1 MMAMMNPA
9 FALVIVL
16 FAPIWIPILIL
27 FLRWDKKRRMRL
39 FEENF
44 GTFSLSAARQPQ
56 MKTVIEY
63 KDLPPLETKINLVA
77 VIYRYFKLH
86 PKSCK
91 LTANGLTYLVR
102 NKLGD
107 PLLKLSYAAA
117 TKYFTEINTSGVM
130 PFAEFV
136 KEKNRGW
143 HIERIPGEFPPPD
156 DKNGVS
162 DFDFSWHIRNHVS
175 KTNKLI
181 AGYFDGK
188 PGCNQVALGKLSEY
202 LTQKLGDGNP
212 TSMTRWLKLLR
223 RSGKIDKDYV
233 LLSERNMLMR
243 ASACLERYGSDYM
256 DKYFGVVRKQV
267 PVTAGNSG
275 DWYDGDWYNG
285 DWYND
290 TAYSRST
297 EQYYPYNNSNKGKK
311 EDENVWGWKRDKSAV
326 ERNSNRY
333 QPGTEYYRTERM
345 ETPGTPEYEEHLYND
360 TWLGEETIGGS
371 ELKELTGD
379 SSVDT
384 RREYD
389 VIDAVEEYGLDI
401 HDY

>member
-16 FAPIWIPILIL
+16 LAPIWIPILIL

-91 LTANGLTYLVR
+91 LSANGLTYLVR

-181 AGYFDGK
+181 AEYFDDK
-188 PGCNQVALGKLSEY
+188 PECSQVVINKLSEY
-202 LTQKLGDGNP
+202 LAQKFGDVNP
-212 TSMTRWLKLLR
+212 TAMTRWLKQLR
-223 RSGKIDKDYV
+223 RSGKISKDYV
-233 LLSERNMLMR
+233 LVSERNMVMR
-243 ASACLERYGSDYM
+243 ASACLERYGSNYM

-267 PVTAGNSG
+267 PVTAGN
-275 DWYDGDWYNG
+275 NR

-290 TAYSRST
+290 AAYSRST
-297 EQYYPYNNSNKGKK
+297 EQYYPYSNDNKN
-311 EDENVWGWKRDKSAV
+311 EDENVWGWKRDKPAV

-384 RREYD
+384 RKEYD

>member
-1 MMAMMNPA
+1 MKNPTWELLKLILLA
-9 FALVIVL
+9 PFLG
-16 FAPIWIPILIL
+16 PIWIISSLFGDWRSFYPPIE
-27 FLRWDKKRRMRL
+27 DAA
-39 FEENF
+39 
-44 GTFSLSAARQPQ
+44 GTLPLSAARQPQ

-117 TKYFTEINTSGVM
+117 TKYFTEINTSGIM
-130 PFAEFV
+130 PFAEFF

-162 DFDFSWHIRNHVS
+162 DFDFSWHIRNHIS

-181 AGYFDGK
+181 AEYFDDK
-188 PGCNQVALGKLSEY
+188 PECSQVVINKLSEY
-202 LTQKLGDGNP
+202 LAQKFGDVNP
-212 TSMTRWLKLLR
+212 TAMTRWLKQLR
-223 RSGKIDKDYV
+223 RSGKIGKDYV
-233 LLSERNMLMR
+233 LVSERNMVMR

-267 PVTAGNSG
+267 PVTAGN
-275 DWYDGDWYNG
+275 NR

-290 TAYSRST
+290 MAYSRST
-297 EQYYPYNNSNKGKK
+297 EQYYPYSNGNKK
-311 EDENVWGWKRDKSAV
+311 EDENVWGWKRDKPAV

-360 TWLGEETIGGS
+360 TWLGEETISGF

>member
-16 FAPIWIPILIL
+16 LAPIWIPILIL
-27 FLRWDKKRRMRL
+27 YLRWDKRRRMRL

-181 AGYFDGK
+181 AEYFDGK
-188 PGCNQVALGKLSEY
+188 PGCNQVALNKLTEHLS
-202 LTQKLGDGNP
+202 QKFGDGNAA
-212 TSMTRWLKLLR
+212 SMTRWLKLLR

-267 PVTAGNSG
+267 PVTAGNNR
-275 DWYDGDWYNG
+275 DWYNG
-285 DWYND
+285 A
-290 TAYSRST
+290 TYSRST
-297 EQYYPYNNSNKGKK
+297 AEQYYPYSDSNKK
-311 EDENVWGWKRDKSAV
+311 EDENVWGWKRDKPAV

-384 RREYD
+384 RKEYD

>member
-117 TKYFTEINTSGVM
+117 TKYFTEINTSGIM
-130 PFAEFV
+130 PFAEFF

-181 AGYFDGK
+181 AEYFDDK
-188 PGCNQVALGKLSEY
+188 PECIQVVINKLSEY
-202 LTQKLGDGNP
+202 LAQKFGDVNP
-212 TSMTRWLKLLR
+212 TAMTRWLKQLR
-223 RSGKIDKDYV
+223 RSGKISKDYV
-233 LLSERNMLMR
+233 LVSERNMVMR
-243 ASACLERYGSDYM
+243 ASACLERYGSNYM

-267 PVTAGNSG
+267 PVTAGN
-275 DWYDGDWYNG
+275 NR

-290 TAYSRST
+290 AAYSRST
-297 EQYYPYNNSNKGKK
+297 EQYYPYSNDNKN
-311 EDENVWGWKRDKSAV
+311 EDENVWGWKRDKPAV

>member
-16 FAPIWIPILIL
+16 LAPIWIPILIL
-27 FLRWDKKRRMRL
+27 YLRWDKRRRMRL

-117 TKYFTEINTSGVM
+117 TKYFTEINTSGIM
-130 PFAEFV
+130 PFAEFF

-162 DFDFSWHIRNHVS
+162 DFDFSWHIRNHIS

-181 AGYFDGK
+181 AEYFDDK
-188 PGCNQVALGKLSEY
+188 PECSQVVINKLSEY
-202 LTQKLGDGNP
+202 LAQKFGDVNP
-212 TSMTRWLKLLR
+212 TAMTRWLKQLR
-223 RSGKIDKDYV
+223 RSGKIGKDYV
-233 LLSERNMLMR
+233 LVSERNMVMR

-267 PVTAGNSG
+267 PVTAGN
-275 DWYDGDWYNG
+275 NR

-290 TAYSRST
+290 MAYSRST
-297 EQYYPYNNSNKGKK
+297 EQYYPYSNSNKK
-311 EDENVWGWKRDKSAV
+311 EDENVWGWKRDKPAV

-384 RREYD
+384 RKEYD

>member
-117 TKYFTEINTSGVM
+117 TKYFTEINTSGIM
-130 PFAEFV
+130 PFAEFF

-181 AGYFDGK
+181 AEYFDDK
-188 PGCNQVALGKLSEY
+188 PECSQVVINKLSEY
-202 LTQKLGDGNP
+202 LAQKFGDVNP
-212 TSMTRWLKLLR
+212 TAMTRWLKQLR
-223 RSGKIDKDYV
+223 RSGKIGKDYV
-233 LLSERNMLMR
+233 LVSERNMVMR

-267 PVTAGNSG
+267 PVTAGN
-275 DWYDGDWYNG
+275 NR

-290 TAYSRST
+290 MAYSRST
-297 EQYYPYNNSNKGKK
+297 EQYYPYSNSNKK
-311 EDENVWGWKRDKSAV
+311 EDENVWGWKRDKPAV

-360 TWLGEETIGGS
+360 TWLGEETISGF

>member
-1 MMAMMNPA
+1 MKNPA
-9 FALVIVL
+9 WELLKLILLAPFLG
-16 FAPIWIPILIL
+16 PIWIISSLFGDWRSFYPPIE
-27 FLRWDKKRRMRL
+27 DAA
-39 FEENF
+39 
-44 GTFSLSAARQPQ
+44 GTLPLSAARQPQ

-117 TKYFTEINTSGVM
+117 TKYFTEINTSGIM
-130 PFAEFV
+130 PFAEFF

-181 AGYFDGK
+181 AEYFDDK
-188 PGCNQVALGKLSEY
+188 PECSQVVINKLSEY
-202 LTQKLGDGNP
+202 LAQKFGDVNP
-212 TSMTRWLKLLR
+212 TAMTRWLKQLR
-223 RSGKIDKDYV
+223 RSGKIGKDYV
-233 LLSERNMLMR
+233 LVSERNMVMR

-267 PVTAGNSG
+267 PVTAGN
-275 DWYDGDWYNG
+275 NR

-290 TAYSRST
+290 MAYSRST
-297 EQYYPYNNSNKGKK
+297 EQYYPYSNSNKK
-311 EDENVWGWKRDKSAV
+311 EDENVWGWKRDKPAV

-360 TWLGEETIGGS
+360 TWLGEETISGF

>member
-16 FAPIWIPILIL
+16 LAPIWIPILIL
-27 FLRWDKKRRMRL
+27 YLRWDKRRRMRL

-117 TKYFTEINTSGVM
+117 TKYFTEINTSGIM
-130 PFAEFV
+130 PFAEFF

-181 AGYFDGK
+181 AEYFDDK
-188 PGCNQVALGKLSEY
+188 PECSQVVINKLSEY
-202 LTQKLGDGNP
+202 LAQKFGDVNP
-212 TSMTRWLKLLR
+212 TAMTRWLKQLR
-223 RSGKIDKDYV
+223 RSGKISKDYV
-233 LLSERNMLMR
+233 LVSERNMVMR
-243 ASACLERYGSDYM
+243 ASACLERYGSNYM

-267 PVTAGNSG
+267 PVTAGN
-275 DWYDGDWYNG
+275 NR

-290 TAYSRST
+290 MAYSRST
-297 EQYYPYNNSNKGKK
+297 EQYYPYSNSNKK
-311 EDENVWGWKRDKSAV
+311 EDENVWGWKRDKPAI

-360 TWLGEETIGGS
+360 TWLGEETISGF

-384 RREYD
+384 QREYD

>member
-1 MMAMMNPA
+1 MKNPTWELLKLILLA
-9 FALVIVL
+9 PFLG
-16 FAPIWIPILIL
+16 PIWIISSLFGDWRSFYPPIE
-27 FLRWDKKRRMRL
+27 DAA
-39 FEENF
+39 
-44 GTFSLSAARQPQ
+44 GTLPLSARQPQ

-117 TKYFTEINTSGVM
+117 TKYFTEINTSGIM
-130 PFAEFV
+130 PFAEFF

-181 AGYFDGK
+181 AEYFDDK
-188 PGCNQVALGKLSEY
+188 PECSQVVINKLSEY
-202 LTQKLGDGNP
+202 LAQKFGDVNP
-212 TSMTRWLKLLR
+212 TAMTRWLKQLR
-223 RSGKIDKDYV
+223 RSGKISKDYV
-233 LLSERNMLMR
+233 LVSERNMVMR
-243 ASACLERYGSDYM
+243 ASACLERYGSNYM

-267 PVTAGNSG
+267 PVTAGN
-275 DWYDGDWYNG
+275 NR

-290 TAYSRST
+290 AAYSRST
-297 EQYYPYNNSNKGKK
+297 EQYYPYSNDNKN
-311 EDENVWGWKRDKSAV
+311 EDENVWGWKRDKPAV

-384 RREYD
+384 RKEYD

>member
-1 MMAMMNPA
+1 MKNPA
-9 FALVIVL
+9 WELLKLILLAPFLG
-16 FAPIWIPILIL
+16 PIWIISSLFGDWRSFYPPIE
-27 FLRWDKKRRMRL
+27 DAA
-39 FEENF
+39 
-44 GTFSLSAARQPQ
+44 GTLPLSARQPQ

-91 LTANGLTYLVR
+91 LTANGLTYLVH

-117 TKYFTEINTSGVM
+117 TKYFTEINTSGIM
-130 PFAEFV
+130 PFAEFF

-162 DFDFSWHIRNHVS
+162 DFDFSWHIRNHIS

-181 AGYFDGK
+181 AEYFDDK
-188 PGCNQVALGKLSEY
+188 PECNQVVINKLSEY
-202 LTQKLGDGNP
+202 LAQKFGDVNP
-212 TSMTRWLKLLR
+212 TAMTRWLKQLR
-223 RSGKIDKDYV
+223 RSGKISKDYV
-233 LLSERNMLMR
+233 LVSERNMVMR

-267 PVTAGNSG
+267 LVTAGN
-275 DWYDGDWYNG
+275 NR

-290 TAYSRST
+290 MAYSRST
-297 EQYYPYNNSNKGKK
+297 EQYYPYSNSNKK
-311 EDENVWGWKRDKSAV
+311 EDENVWGWKRDKPAI

-360 TWLGEETIGGS
+360 TWLGEETISGF

>member
-16 FAPIWIPILIL
+16 LAPIWIPILIL
-27 FLRWDKKRRMRL
+27 YLRWDKRRRMRL

-162 DFDFSWHIRNHVS
+162 DFDFSWHIRNHIS

-181 AGYFDGK
+181 AEYFDDK
-188 PGCNQVALGKLSEY
+188 PECSQVVINKLSEY
-202 LTQKLGDGNP
+202 LAQKFGDVNP
-212 TSMTRWLKLLR
+212 TAMTRWLKQLR
-223 RSGKIDKDYV
+223 RSGKISKDYV
-233 LLSERNMLMR
+233 LVSERNMVMR

-267 PVTAGNSG
+267 LVTAGN
-275 DWYDGDWYNG
+275 NR

-290 TAYSRST
+290 MAYSRST
-297 EQYYPYNNSNKGKK
+297 EQYYPYSNSNKK
-311 EDENVWGWKRDKSAV
+311 EDENVWGWKRDKPAV

-360 TWLGEETIGGS
+360 TWLGEETISGF

-384 RREYD
+384 RKEYD